1 MGVTISPM
9 SGVAKSSLRGA
20 LLIGLLAGAVKTAI
34 ALPFIGRY
42 GWHRDEL
49 YFLAAAKHPS
59 LGYVDFPPVT
69 AWVGWLVHALAGD
82 SLVAFRLTSLA
93 ASVGAI
99 VFVSLMARELGGRRC
114 AQFGA
119 ALTFALT
126 PYVLT
131 ASAIYHT
138 TWLDLLAW
146 SALLYVLLR
155 VLGRPEPRLWPLAG
169 VLAGI
174 ALETKYTAGALLL
187 ALLLGLLLTPSRR
200 LLATRGPWLAAAI
213 AALILLPN
221 LVWQAVH
228 GWPSWE
234 FFPSQHSA
242 TVADGTRVDFVLEHL
257 VFFGVSLVVV
267 GAGVVWLWRRPVLR
281 PLALVPV
288 IVAALFVVEGGRAY
302 YPIPAYTLPLAAGAI
317 AIEGWLRRNRPFRI
331 MAVGALALCQLTLV
345 IFAIPQVVPVKSTA
359 EFARSPS
366 SAVDIFSDE
375 IGWPELVAQSASAW
389 RSLTSAER
397 ADAVILTGNY
407 GEAGAISLLGPT
419 KGLPQPL
426 SGHLSWQYWHPK
438 HMPQRHAVVIGSSRE
453 GLSWACESW
462 EFVQQVSN
470 SWNLDN
476 EESHYFIATCHLRH
490 SLGELWNQGIARNN
504 L

>member
-1 MGVTISPM
+1 M
-9 SGVAKSSLRGA
+9 SVGARSSLRGA
-20 LLIGLLAGAVKTAI
+20 LLAGLAAGAVKAAI
-34 ALPFIGRY
+34 TLPLVGRY

-69 AWVGWLVHALAGD
+69 AWVGWLVQATAGD
-82 SLVAFRLTSLA
+82 SLVALRLTSLA
-93 ASVGAI
+93 AI
-99 VFVSLMARELGGRRC
+99 VFVSLMVRELGGRRG
-114 AQFGA
+114 AQLGA
-119 ALTFALT
+119 ALAFALT

-169 VLAGI
+169 VLAGV
-174 ALETKYTAGALLL
+174 ALETKYTVGALLI
-187 ALLLGLLLTPSRR
+187 ALLFGLLLTPSRR

-242 TVADGTRVDFVLEHL
+242 TVADGTRVDFVTEHL
-257 VFFGVSLVVV
+257 VFFGASLVVAVV
-267 GAGVVWLWRRPVLR
+267 GVIWLWRRPILR
-281 PLALVPV
+281 PLALIPV
-288 IVAALFVVEGGRAY
+288 IVAVLFVFEGGRAY
-302 YPIPAYTLPLAAGAI
+302 YPIPAYTLPIAAGAI
-317 AIEGWLRRNRPFRI
+317 AIEGWLRRSRPLRLG
-331 MAVGALALCQLTLV
+331 AVGALALCQLALV
-345 IFAIPQVVPVKSTA
+345 VYAIPQVVPVRSTA

-366 SAVDIFSDE
+366 SAVDIFSEE
-375 IGWPELVAQSASAW
+375 IGWPELVAQTTGAW
-389 RSLTSAER
+389 NRLTPAER

-407 GEAGAISLLGPT
+407 GEAGAISLFGPA

-426 SGHLSWQYWHPK
+426 SGHLSWQYWHPRR
-438 HMPQRHAVVIGSSRE
+438 MPQRHAVVAGWSPQ
-453 GLSWACESW
+453 GLNWACESW
-462 EFVQQVSN
+462 SFVRQISN
-470 SWNLDN
+470 SWDMAN
-476 EESHYFIATCHLRH
+476 EESSYFIATCHLRRPV
-490 SLGELWNQGIARNN
+490 GELWNKGIARNN